1 MYKTDPIYESL
12 VLDIFVSGTFNFII
26 RVFARR
32 LSTDH
37 KIYKNYNSSVNNITV
52 SNLVKVLTNYRV
64 CEGIKNQQVL
74 SYCNQYVVLK
84 KLAPFVNNN
93 KSSENK
99 FYRSPLCILLSSN
112 ETCTK
117 CLNFGSNKVPQT
129 KKMTTKQSA
138 TNLIPPKSKAPIS
151 NYPMN
156 VLKSHFNIIG

>member
-1 MYKTDPIYESL
+1 ML
-12 VLDIFVSGTFNFII
+12 LF
-26 RVFARR
+26 
-32 LSTDH
+32 
-37 KIYKNYNSSVNNITV
+37 
-52 SNLVKVLTNYRV
+52 
-64 CEGIKNQQVL
+64 
-74 SYCNQYVVLK
+74 K
-84 KLAPFVNNN
+84 KFDPFVNNN